1 MAREGYHL
9 VRERGRAGGSGKRIA
24 VGGLALVALMAV
36 AGIAAAQGRPVALA
50 TALALVAVAG
60 WRTLNRAARPAAL
73 RITLAEFD
81 AMGHEEFAYAVRDL
95 LVRDGWGARRAAGV
109 IGADTRHGRILVR
122 ARHTRAGAAGA
133 TVGTSVMAEARG
145 AAGPAHRAD
154 HAVVVTNGGFTQD
167 AKAWGDRH
175 GVRWIDRELLR
186 RWAEQGAPLADLL
199 RLPPDPLRPP
209 QWRALRTRQAP

>member
-1 MAREGYHL
+1 MARDGYHR
-9 VRERGRAGGSGKRIA
+9 VRARGRTRGPGGRITA
-24 VGGLALVALMAV
+24 GGLALVALMAV
-36 AGIAAAQGRPVALA
+36 TGFAAAHGPAVALA
-50 TALALVAVAG
+50 AALAAVAVAG

-81 AMGHEEFAYAVRDL
+81 AMGHEEFEYAVRDL
-95 LVRDGWGARRAAGV
+95 LVRDGWGARGAAGV
-109 IGADTRHGRILVR
+109 IGEDARHGRILVR

-133 TVGTSVMAEARG
+133 TVGTSVMAEAMG

-154 HAVVVTNGGFTQD
+154 HALVVTNGGLTQD

-186 RWAEQGAPLADLL
+186 RWAEQGAPLTDLL
-199 RLPPDPLRPP
+199 RLPPVPLHPRE
-209 QWRALRTRQAP
+209 WRTLRT

>member
-9 VRERGRAGGSGKRIA
+9 VRERGRAGGPGRRIA
-24 VGGLALVALMAV
+24 VGGLVLVALTAV
-36 AGIAAAQGRPVALA
+36 AGVAAAQGRPVALA

-81 AMGHEEFAYAVRDL
+81 AMGHEEFEYAVRDL
-95 LVRDGWGARRAAGV
+95 LVRDGWGARGAAG
-109 IGADTRHGRILVR
+109 HGRILVR

-145 AAGPAHRAD
+145 AAGPAHRAE

-209 QWRALRTRQAP
+209 QWRSLPTR

>member
-9 VRERGRAGGSGKRIA
+9 VRERGRADGPGRRIA
-24 VGGLALVALMAV
+24 VGGLVLVALVAV
-36 AGIAAAQGRPVALA
+36 AGVAAAQGRPVALA

-95 LVRDGWGARRAAGV
+95 LVRDGWGARGAAG
-109 IGADTRHGRILVR
+109 HGRLLVR

-133 TVGTSVMAEARG
+133 TVGTSVMAEAKG
-145 AAGPAHRAD
+145 AAGPAHRAE
-154 HAVVVTNGGFTQD
+154 HAVVVTNGGFTPD
-167 AKAWGDRH
+167 AKAWGERH

-209 QWRALRTRQAP
+209 QWRSLRTRTR

>member
-1 MAREGYHL
+1 MTPEGYHH
-9 VRERGRAGGSGKRIA
+9 VRARGRSRGPGERMTA
-24 VGGLALVALMAV
+24 GGLALVALVAV
-36 AGIAAAQGRPVALA
+36 TGVAAVHGPAVALA
-50 TALALVAVAG
+50 AALAAVAVAG

-95 LVRDGWGARRAAGV
+95 LVRDGWGARGAAGV
-109 IGADTRHGRILVR
+109 IGGGARHDRVLVR

-133 TVGTSVMAEARG
+133 TVGTSVMAEAMG
-145 AAGPAHRAD
+145 AADPAHRAD
-154 HAVVVTNGGFTQD
+154 HTLVVTNGGLTQD

-199 RLPPDPLRPP
+199 RPPPDRPRRP
-209 QWRALRTRQAP
+209 ERRALRTR

>member
-9 VRERGRAGGSGKRIA
+9 VRERGRTGGPGGRIVA
-24 VGGLALVALMAV
+24 GGLALVALVAV
-36 AGIAAAQGRPVALA
+36 AGVAAAQGRPVALA

-81 AMGHEEFAYAVRDL
+81 AMGHEEFEYAVRDL
-95 LVRDGWGARRAAGV
+95 LVRDGWGARGATGV
-109 IGADTRHGRILVR
+109 IGGDARHGRILVR

-133 TVGTSVMAEARG
+133 TVGSSAMAEAMG
-145 AAGPAHRAD
+145 SAGPAHRAE
-154 HAVVVTNGGFTQD
+154 HAVVVTNGGLTQD

-175 GVRWIDRELLR
+175 GVRWIDRDLLR

-199 RLPPDPLRPP
+199 RLPPDRPRRP
-209 QWRALRTRQAP
+209 ERRALRTTR

>member
-9 VRERGRAGGSGKRIA
+9 VRERGRAGGPGRRIA
-24 VGGLALVALMAV
+24 VGGLVLVALTAV
-36 AGIAAAQGRPVALA
+36 AGVAAAQGRPVALA

-81 AMGHEEFAYAVRDL
+81 AMGHEEFEYAVRDL
-95 LVRDGWGARRAAGV
+95 LVRDGWGARGAAG
-109 IGADTRHGRILVR
+109 HGRILVR

-145 AAGPAHRAD
+145 AAGPAHRAE

-186 RWAEQGAPLADLL
+186 RWAEQGAPLPDLL

-209 QWRALRTRQAP
+209 QWRSLPTR